1 MYSTGCRRRLD
12 NEEITRMAEMTLG
25 EWLALKK
32 GDRVE
37 RMATGEVFKV
47 TSSPYGSKH
56 AIWLKSDR
64 DGVQMQA
71 KKYDLYVKVEEETV

>member
-1 MYSTGCRRRLD
+1 MECRRRLD

-37 RMATGEVFKV
+37 RMATGEQFEVMV
-47 TSSPYGSKH
+47 APYGSKH
-56 AIWLKSDR
+56 IVLLKSVS
-64 DGVQMQA
+64 GGLPMEA